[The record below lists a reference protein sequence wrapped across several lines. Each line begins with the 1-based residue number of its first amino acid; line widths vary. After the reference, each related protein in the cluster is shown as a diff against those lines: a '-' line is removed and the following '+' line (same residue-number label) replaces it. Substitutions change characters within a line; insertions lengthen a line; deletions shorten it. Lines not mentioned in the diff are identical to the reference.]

1 MAECLVLC
9 EMGLEELSEM
19 QMRCQ
24 SLAEQCETLE
34 NLGFVDFFGL
44 EERTIPCKIRQGPR
58 AYRCLFGMVF
68 GTVVPAPLFWWY
80 HSYEG
85 LGASACFGKPGPM
98 SKLSST

>member
-44 EERTIPCKIRQGPR
+44 EERTIPCKIRQGLR
-58 AYRCLFGMVF
+58 AYRCLFWDGVWHSGAGPPF
-68 GTVVPAPLFWWY
+68 LVVSFI
-80 HSYEG
+80 
-85 LGASACFGKPGPM
+85 
-98 SKLSST
+98 